1 MKTPQ
6 KALILA
12 GFCQLFTLAG
22 YAGPP
27 TTKLSVEFVGMTNNP
42 TPQRKPILLAVTTG
56 ATGLCALF
64 SVTNNS
70 TTQAIWFDTV
80 SIEQR
85 TAAGWKPF
93 VPSGRWT
100 EVGGLQW
107 LPSHGCL
114 LAVAWPPGLATNATW
129 RLQMSYG
136 RDTSTSGPP
145 LKQNPNVCQ
154 FYPSEKISEGIIPSS
169 EVHQ

>member
-1 MKTPQ
+1 MKTLQ

-12 GFCQLFTLAG
+12 GFYQLFTVSV

-42 TPQRKPILLAVTTG
+42 TPQRKPIRLAVNG
-56 ATGLCALF
+56 DAKGLCALF
-64 SVTNNS
+64 FVTNNS

-80 SIEQR
+80 SIEQK

-93 VPSGRWT
+93 VPSGSWT
-100 EVGGLQW
+100 EVGTIQW
-107 LPSHGCL
+107 EPRYGCL

-136 RDTSTSGPP
+136 QNTSTFGP
-145 LKQNPNVCQ
+145 LEDGMNIQQ
-154 FYPSEKISEGIIPSS
+154 FYPGKKVSEGTIPSS

>member
-1 MKTPQ
+1 MKTLQ
-6 KALILA
+6 KALIMA
-12 GFCQLFTLAG
+12 GFCQLFTAAV

-42 TPQRKPILLAVTTG
+42 TPQRKPLRLVNGDAK
-56 ATGLCALF
+56 GLCALF
-64 SVTNNS
+64 IVTNNS
-70 TTQAIWFDTV
+70 TTQAIWFDTA
-80 SIEQR
+80 SIEQKI
-85 TAAGWKPF
+85 AAGWKPF
-93 VPSGRWT
+93 VPSGSWR

-107 LPSHGCL
+107 LPRSGCL

-136 RDTSTSGPP
+136 QDTSTYGPP
-145 LKQNPNVCQ
+145 REDRNIRE
-154 FYPSEKISEGIIPSS
+154 FYPCKKISEGIIPSS

>member
-1 MKTPQ
+1 MKTLQ

-12 GFCQLFTLAG
+12 GFCQLFTVAV
-22 YAGPP
+22 YAGHP

-42 TPQRKPILLAVTTG
+42 TSQRKPILLAVNTG

-93 VPSGRWT
+93 VPSGSWT
-100 EVGGLQW
+100 EVVALQW
-107 LPSHGCL
+107 LPRHGCL

-136 RDTSTSGPP
+136 QDTSTSGP
-145 LKQNPNVCQ
+145 LEEGNLNIRE
-154 FYPSEKISEGIIPSS
+154 FYPCEKISEGIIPSS